1 MKSISP
7 KLIRILRRCLL
18 ATVLPAV
25 VIALLMA
32 GGLFWLESGF
42 GQSWLQARVNQTI
55 SGTLRWDR
63 LRFSPLGGR
72 LELSGLRLDDPTG
85 DPLASLDRLILE
97 LAWHPLLQG
106 TLQINTIV
114 LDAPTVNLQ
123 VTREGNLTLT
133 QALMSPTRFQPS
145 TESETSTGLPI
156 DIAVRLLRL
165 TRGQVNFASVP
176 ANLQASLADLD
187 IIAGGRWSTQTA
199 TLKLSTGVL
208 HLALPDLEA
217 GLDRLELAA
226 SMDQGT
232 IAPIRL
238 TAAAGASQLTVTG
251 KVQDVLTDPRID
263 LRLNV
268 DLALAELLAAL
279 KPVLPVDGRLTGRL
293 QGSLRLDGRLG
304 NPRGVLTIDGSDVAA
319 KNVRIGNLAAAL
331 RLDDGLLLVERLNV
345 LNQRS
350 VLTASGSI
358 RLKEVATGKWLQDP
372 PMQLDV
378 TGDPLYIEDFTSLF
392 KGRTALE
399 ARLAGTLRRPEGTV
413 TLTGTNLD
421 TGYQK
426 LSGMQLQALL
436 ERERVRLDRLEIT
449 VAANESISATGW
461 LGYDQ
466 SYQIDLKT
474 DAIALQH
481 IDPLYKTYP
490 TAEGNVSLSLTGEG
504 TLAHPQIGGKLAVT
518 GVRISG
524 NAVED
529 LHLTLNL
536 EDRVARVSGHL
547 NFDLSGSYHLDTR
560 QFDLRAFFQDT
571 ALDPYTRI
579 AGLPDIKGRF
589 SGTLKARGTP
599 DRSGEIT
606 AAADLTRLALTYQD
620 TPLVQAERL
629 QFSMANGQVRVPR
642 NRLVLLS
649 DGWLEISGEGGVEG
663 TLNLEGAGVV
673 PLQALEPFIE
683 DLNNTQ
689 GNLNFVSHLG
699 GTLATPDLLLE
710 IALAEIGCSLLSLST
725 RLHDLNGRVLL
736 TPDAL
741 RVDQLN
747 GMLDTGTFELT
758 GRLDLEAFKP
768 KRLDARLTAD
778 ALPLAVPDT
787 LDVLLNADL
796 RLSGTPDNSILR
808 GTLTLIEGLYY
819 KDVNL
824 SPLQTLKHKPSPAAA
839 APRTYPYPF
848 LENLALDVAVKHR
861 NAFLVD
867 NNLASLEIIPDL
879 RIGGTLERSVV
890 DGRIQVPSG
899 TVTYYHRNF
908 TVNKGVVDFVNP
920 YRIEPLVNLESET
933 SVRRWTIC
941 LKVSGTPENLKFK
954 LASEPQETDQDI
966 LSLLLVGKTTSEL
979 IADEGGSSTSPKQ
992 MVAQLVVGSL
1002 VEEVKKT
1009 TGVDVLEVEVSGKD
1023 SNGEAADTQIKVTVG
1038 KELSRRLMIKY
1049 ATEAQSGKVVHR
1061 TEAEYRLLEHFLLT
1075 VFQDNQG
1082 VFGGALSYRL
1092 EFR

>member
-1 MKSISP
+1 M
-7 KLIRILRRCLL
+7 
-18 ATVLPAV
+18 
-25 VIALLMA
+25 
-32 GGLFWLESGF
+32 
-42 GQSWLQARVNQTI
+42 
-55 SGTLRWDR
+55 
-63 LRFSPLGGR
+63 
-72 LELSGLRLDDPTG
+72 
-85 DPLASLDRLILE
+85 
-97 LAWHPLLQG
+97 
-106 TLQINTIV
+106 
-114 LDAPTVNLQ
+114 
-123 VTREGNLTLT
+123 
-133 QALMSPTRFQPS
+133 
-145 TESETSTGLPI
+145 
-156 DIAVRLLRL
+156 
-165 TRGQVNFASVP
+165 
-176 ANLQASLADLD
+176 D

-199 TLKLSTGVL
+199 TLKLATGVL
-208 HLALPDLEA
+208 HLALPDMET

-226 SMDQGT
+226 SLDRGT

-251 KVQDVLTDPRID
+251 KVQDMLTDPRID
-263 LRLNV
+263 LHLNV
-268 DLALAELLAAL
+268 DLALAELLAQL
-279 KPVLPVDGRLTGRL
+279 KPVLPLDLALSFIDLEPEDFLERPGATGRL
-293 QGSLRLDGRLG
+293 QGSLRLDGSLG

-358 RLKEVATGKWLQDP
+358 RLKEIVSGKWLQDP

-378 TGDPLYIEDFTSLF
+378 TGDPLYIEDFTPLF
-392 KGRTALE
+392 KGRMALE
-399 ARLAGTLRRPEGTV
+399 ARLAGTLCHPEGTV
-413 TLTGTNLD
+413 TLTGMNLD

-426 LSGMQLQALL
+426 LSGMRLQALL

-466 SYQIDLKT
+466 FYQIDLKT

-481 IDPLYKTYP
+481 IDTLYKTYP

-536 EDRVARVSGHL
+536 EDRLARVSSRL

-599 DRSGEIT
+599 DRPGEIT

-620 TPLVQAERL
+620 TPLVQTERL

-649 DGWLEISGEGGVEG
+649 DGWLEISGEGGLEG

-673 PLQALEPFIE
+673 PLQAMEPFVK
-683 DLNNTQ
+683 DLDNTQ

-699 GTLATPDLLLE
+699 GTLATPDLRLE
-710 IALAEIGCSLLSLST
+710 IALAEIGCSLPSLST

-736 TPDAL
+736 THDAL

-747 GMLDTGTFELT
+747 GMLDTGAFELT

-768 KRLDARLTAD
+768 KQLDARLTAD

-824 SPLQTLKHKPSPAAA
+824 SPLQVLEHKPPPAPA

-879 RIGGTLERSVV
+879 RLSGTLERFVV

-933 SVRRWTIC
+933 SVRGWTIR

-954 LASEPQETDQDI
+954 LASEPWETDQDI

-979 IADEGGSSTSPKQ
+979 IADEGGSSISPEQ
-992 MVAQLVVGSL
+992 LVAQLVAGSL

-1023 SNGEAADTQIKVTVG
+1023 SNGKEADTHIKVTIG
-1038 KELSRRLMIKY
+1038 KELSRRLMIKH
-1049 ATEAQSGKVVHR
+1049 ATEAQSGEVVHR

-1075 VFQDNQG
+1075 AFQDNQG